1 VEKYVNFLKDVKA
14 ELKKVA
20 WPSKDE
26 TIGTTTV
33 VIIFVV
39 LMAIFLGV
47 IDVTLSKIIQFIVG

>member
-1 VEKYVNFLKDVKA
+1 MEKYVNFLKDVKA